1 MPEILIWIWY
11 QGLRKYEK
19 LYAVRGKDD
28 GKIRNI
34 KCESAPLR
42 QRYNSVTED
51 DLPLFYI

>member
-1 MPEILIWIWY
+1 MPEIPIWIWY
-11 QGLRKYEK
+11 QGLRKYKK

-51 DLPLFYI
+51 DLSLFYI